1 MEASEKA
8 SVTSRK
14 APRRIIFTFCNL
26 LRGVRDEKEKTKS
39 VVPKWILPPY
49 PKKCS
54 NFSQLHLFLLVLF
67 MVIGPPI
74 TANYGLL
81 IQVFSVKL

>member
-8 SVTSRK
+8 SVAFRK

-26 LRGVRDEKEKTKS
+26 LRDVRDEKEITKT

-49 PKKCS
+49 PKKFS
-54 NFSQLHLFLLVLF
+54 NISQLHLFLLV
-67 MVIGPPI
+67 GPAEPLWSL
-74 TANYGLL
+74 AL
-81 IQVFSVKL
+81 V

>member
-8 SVTSRK
+8 SVASRK

-26 LRGVRDEKEKTKS
+26 LRDVRGKKEKTKT

-49 PKKCS
+49 PKKFW
-54 NFSQLHLFLLVLF
+54 NFSQPHLFLFVGPAKPLRSLALV
-67 MVIGPPI
+67 
-74 TANYGLL
+74 
-81 IQVFSVKL
+81 